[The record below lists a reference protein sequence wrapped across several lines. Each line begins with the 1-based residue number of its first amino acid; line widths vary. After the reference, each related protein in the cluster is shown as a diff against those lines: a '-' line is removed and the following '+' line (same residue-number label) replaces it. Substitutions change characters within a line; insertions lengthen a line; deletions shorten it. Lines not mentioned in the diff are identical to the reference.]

1 MLTFVRSESGLMEYR
16 LGEVSAQGALRE
28 VVEMLHD
35 VVDEQKLTLVA
46 SPDNADAVMWA
57 DPNRVRQILLNL
69 VTNAVK
75 YASSRGG
82 PITLSVDDAL
92 PDVAIHV
99 VDSGPG
105 IPYEKLNAIFDPFV
119 QLAGGLSDR
128 RGGVGLGLAISRDL
142 ARGMNGDLTVES
154 TVGVGSRFT
163 LRLPRAP
170 QPSGES

>member
-1 MLTFVRSESGLMEYR
+1 
-16 LGEVSAQGALRE
+16 
-28 VVEMLHD
+28 
-35 VVDEQKLTLVA
+35 
-46 SPDNADAVMWA
+46 
-57 DPNRVRQILLNL
+57 ILLNL

-82 PITLSVDDAL
+82 PITLSVGDASA
-92 PDVAIHV
+92 DVAIHV

-119 QLAGGLSDR
+119 QLADGLSER

-163 LRLPRAP
+163 LLLPRVP
-170 QPSGES
+170 QSDGAS